1 MIFQFW
7 FAGSRLVNYSARCFS
22 IEKMSEI
29 WKTSN
34 ISTYIFVFVTFL
46 VQKLVNGKEKTNIQS
61 MALKLLSEYGK
72 IRIIENTMKKG
83 DIRVKDLVV
92 FLIEIFFSRFT
103 VSFTYFVSNIMISL
117 LHSWWN
123 VFLLSYGKLSCYV
136 H

>member
-1 MIFQFW
+1 
-7 FAGSRLVNYSARCFS
+7 
-22 IEKMSEI
+22 MSEI

-46 VQKLVNGKEKTNIQS
+46 VQKLVNGKEKTNKQS

-92 FLIEIFFSRFT
+92 FLIEIFF
-103 VSFTYFVSNIMISL
+103 
-117 LHSWWN
+117 
-123 VFLLSYGKLSCYV
+123 
-136 H
+136 